1 MAQLKDLKGRHK
13 MNRWSSDKKMKLLFE
28 NFRGFVNEV
37 EESPQEK
44 LKDTAQIM
52 QQLGAETPGLAA
64 AGKSFI
70 IMVGGPGTGKGGMI
84 NTDRFMGSITKATG
98 GKMAAKDF
106 IRKLPPGT
114 INQFDSEVDSVLR
127 LMQWNLA
134 AEDWKK
140 LDAAAKSPQQWET
153 VVQQYHGSP
162 QGDINLI
169 ITIAKALGIK
179 PEVLKSPEGME
190 QLRTAF
196 VQTFPSIEA
205 YAGKKDED
213 NRKALKKMGGNGAI
227 VSMYMQLRSGW
238 GEDPGLK
245 TIKKAAVKRYNKELK
260 GQLELFLSQ
269 SKEQVTEAEE
279 EGTAGS
285 AQQVAAAGNVE
296 GKLRQVSKDVFILD
310 SAGEDLPSQDY
321 AGQLKIA
328 KDAGFE
334 TSIVWIKTGPEISY
348 LGNLERAVVGGK
360 RAVPPQEIEDY
371 YSAAAGEGE
380 GVGGEGENAAK
391 YFYSLL
397 RVPYGDG
404 ALLDNLIVVMNK
416 GGDRATPE
424 DVTKIASDVCINPIG
439 DPDAEPKD
447 NISHWLCKA
456 AEIKRITGY
465 DIEELPPGEEG
476 VSPANYNEL
485 EKAIMLDFEE
495 ARKKGKEIPQEILDA
510 GVSKE
515 DILNPEADLQSL
527 AKKIKDLIQSDLETK
542 IRHDVQQS
550 KGGEFTSKT
559 FTSPL
564 KESKT
569 YDRWK
574 LLAGIR

>member
-1 MAQLKDLKGRHK
+1 
-13 MNRWSSDKKMKLLFE
+13 MKLLFE
-28 NFRGFVNEV
+28 NFRGFMNE

-52 QQLGAETPGLAA
+52 QQLGAETPGLTAS
-64 AGKSFI
+64 GKSFI

-84 NTDRFMGSITKATG
+84 NTDQFMGSVIKATG
-98 GKMAAKDF
+98 GKMAAKSF
-106 IRKLPPGT
+106 IRDLPPGT

-127 LMQWNLA
+127 LMQWKLA
-134 AEDWKK
+134 EKDWIK
-140 LDAAAKSPQQWET
+140 LDAAAKSPQQWQT
-153 VVQQYHGSP
+153 VVQEYHGSP

-179 PEVLKSPEGME
+179 PEMLKSPEGME

-196 VQTFPSIEA
+196 IQTFPSIEA
-205 YAGKKDED
+205 YAGKIDET
-213 NRKALKKMGGNGAI
+213 NRKALKKMGGSGAI

-238 GEDPGLK
+238 GEDPADK
-245 TIKKAAVKRYNKELK
+245 TIKKAAVIKYNDELK
-260 GQLELFLSQ
+260 GQLEKFLAR
-269 SKEQVTEAEE
+269 SKGQVTEAEE
-279 EGTAGS
+279 EDTAGS
-285 AQQVAAAGNVE
+285 AQQVVAAGNVE

-310 SAGEDLPSQDY
+310 SAGEDLPSQEY
-321 AGQLKIA
+321 AAQLKIA

-348 LGNLERAVVGGK
+348 LGNLERAVVGGR
-360 RAVPPQEIEDY
+360 RAVPSQEIEDY
-371 YSAAAGEGE
+371 YSAAAGEGK
-380 GVGGEGENAAK
+380 GVGPKGENAAK

-397 RVPYGDG
+397 RVPYGGG

-495 ARKKGKEIPQEILDA
+495 WAKLGRAIPKEILDA
-510 GVSKE
+510 GVTEE
-515 DILNPEADLQSL
+515 DIEAALDPAREGDPRAL
-527 AKKIKDLIQSDLETK
+527 AQMVKKKIQKDLETK
-542 IRHDVQQS
+542 IRQDVKDS

-564 KESKT
+564 KESKA